1 MSLYVEE
8 YSTDTNDLRE
18 DFRLEQKQISNYFR
32 ELGCKIAPVTI
43 QEQENLRLTKAEA
56 KTHKMAKLKIPLEF
70 PEPQIGPRRSG
81 QGRR

>member
-18 DFRLEQKQISNYFR
+18 DFRTDHKHISNYFR
-32 ELGCKIAPVTI
+32 ELGCKVVPVNTT
-43 QEQENLRLTKAEA
+43 EQLNLRLTKVEA

-70 PEPQIGPRRSG
+70 PEARTGPRNGG